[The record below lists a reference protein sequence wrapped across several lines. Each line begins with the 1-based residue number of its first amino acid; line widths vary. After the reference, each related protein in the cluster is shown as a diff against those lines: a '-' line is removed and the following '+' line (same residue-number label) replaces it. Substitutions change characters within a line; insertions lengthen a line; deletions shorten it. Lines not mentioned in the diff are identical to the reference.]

1 MAAPRKLSPKEEAA
15 IIAWQAKYRQA
26 RKQLR
31 ELGTFADKA
40 REYGV
45 SVRTIHTIP
54 SRERDKIRRC
64 LGTQQEAASTAE
76 AQHE

>member
-1 MAAPRKLSPKEEAA
+1 MAAPRKLSPEEEAA
-15 IIAWQAKYRQA
+15 IISWQAKYRQA

-45 SVRTIHTIP
+45 SVRTIHTVP
-54 SRERDKIRRC
+54 NRELEKIRRC
-64 LGTQQEAASTAE
+64 LPEAADE
-76 AQHE
+76 PR